1 VAPPTNGL
9 KVSTRASR
17 TPWIAVYHGV
27 RGLVHT
33 YGQKILS
40 SRRVVQFDVAELT
53 AVVTIDRIAQNTTL
67 ARARFAGTPSSRFHR
82 ERAAWNLGQ
91 GNAARHVVE
100 IEPLPGATRKRLIKL
115 KSFLALAATG
125 RA

>member
-1 VAPPTNGL
+1 VELVGRGGFEPPTNGL
-9 KVSTRASR
+9 KVSARASR

-53 AVVTIDRIAQNTTL
+53 AVATIDRIAQNTTL

-82 ERAAWNLGQ
+82 ERALHG
-91 GNAARHVVE
+91 
-100 IEPLPGATRKRLIKL
+100 ILDKATLRGTSSR
-115 KSFLALAATG
+115 
-125 RA
+125 